1 MQDFKKLDV
10 WRRSHELTLMVYRV
24 TTAFPKNERF
34 RLTSQI
40 RRCAV
45 SIPANIAEGCGRGT
59 SADMARFL
67 QISMGSACELE
78 YYAILAQDLEITA
91 RDDSDRLIEE
101 VVAIKRMLS
110 ALIRRVRKPAVEK
123 TTTVAL

>member
-24 TTAFPKNERF
+24 TAAFPKNERF
-34 RLTSQI
+34 GLTSQI

-45 SIPANIAEGCGRGT
+45 SIPANIAEGCGRRT
-59 SADMARFL
+59 SADMSRFL

-78 YYAILAQDLEITA
+78 YYAILARDLEITA
-91 RDDSDRLIEE
+91 RDDSARLIEE

-110 ALIRRVRKPAVEK
+110 ALIRRVRQPAIEK
-123 TTTVAL
+123 TATIAH